1 MIMGF
6 GTHLLANAGKATGL
20 AVLVHWL
27 GDPVDPGIPADLY
40 TRNESTN
47 TLILY
52 KLLTAL
58 WLGSTR
64 ITS

>member
-1 MIMGF
+1 MIMSI

-40 TRNESTN
+40 TRNESTKYSYS
-47 TLILY
+47 I
-52 KLLTAL
+52 
-58 WLGSTR
+58 
-64 ITS
+64 